1 MRRARWQAVAVLLI
15 GAASAVRAREERISP
30 AKESP
35 AAVLAEAD
43 RHYAARDA
51 GRTGARANPRE
62 ISEAISLYERAG
74 EGPEAHWKLARALY
88 FLGSYTGLDENAQRA
103 VFERARRAGEE
114 AVRSVGARRG
124 SADPRKL
131 GPSSATDVF
140 RKDPDAPAALFWTA
154 VAWGQWSL
162 ASGKMEAARKG
173 AARRIRDDCLTVIAL
188 DPAFEEGG
196 GYRILGRVHDQA
208 PKIPLLTGWV
218 SRAEGLRLLRLAIE
232 QAPRNFVNRHFLAE
246 ALARSGA
253 FAEAIKIEEGLTSD
267 KPGTEH
273 VVEELSI
280 QEAARKN
287 LAAWRSRGGRLAP
300 DGGRPA
306 PVSPPDP

>member
-1 MRRARWQAVAVLLI
+1 MRRLRFHAGAVLLVAA
-15 GAASAVRAREERISP
+15 AASVRGDEEKISP
-30 AKESP
+30 ANES
-35 AAVLAEAD
+35 AETVLENAD
-43 RHYAARDA
+43 RHYAARA
-51 GRTGARANPRE
+51 SGRTGARADPRE
-62 ISEAISLYERAG
+62 ISEAISLYERAAPDV
-74 EGPEAHWKLARALY
+74 PEARWKLARALY
-88 FLGSYTGLDENAQRA
+88 FLGTYTGQDENGQRA

-114 AVRSVGARRG
+114 SVRSVAARRG
-124 SADPRKL
+124 NADPRKL
-131 GPSSATDVF
+131 GPGAAADLVRS
-140 RKDPDAPAALFWTA
+140 DPDGPAAFFWTA

-208 PKIPLLTGWV
+208 PKVPLLTGWV
-218 SRAEGLRLLRLAIE
+218 SRAEGVRFLRLALA

-253 FAEAIKIEEGLTSD
+253 VAEAIAIEEGLVSD
-267 KPGTEH
+267 SPGVEH
-273 VVEELSI
+273 LVEEIAI

-287 LAAWRSRGGRLAP
+287 LAGWRNGKQGS
-300 DGGRPA
+300 
-306 PVSPPDP
+306 

>member
-1 MRRARWQAVAVLLI
+1 MRRVRWQAVAVVLI
-15 GAASAVRAREERISP
+15 GAASAVRAQEERISP
-30 AKESP
+30 AKGSP

-62 ISEAISLYERAG
+62 ISEAISLYERAAG
-74 EGPEAHWKLARALY
+74 EGAEAHWKLARALY
-88 FLGSYTGLDENAQRA
+88 FLGSYTGLDQNAQRA

-131 GPSSATDVF
+131 EPAQAADLF
-140 RKDPDAPAALFWTA
+140 RKDPDGPAALFWTA

-173 AARRIRDDCLTVIAL
+173 AARRIRDDCLTLIAL

-218 SRAEGLRLLRLAIE
+218 SRAEGLRLLRLAVA

-253 FAEAIKIEEGLTSD
+253 FAEAIKIEEELTSD
-267 KPGTEH
+267 QPGAEH
-273 VVEELSI
+273 LVEELGI
-280 QEAARKN
+280 QEEARKN
-287 LAAWRSRGGRLAP
+287 LAAWRKRGQAPRLTP
-300 DGGRPA
+300 DA
-306 PVSPPDP
+306 